1 MLEHFRSIDVLP
13 PALTDIY
20 GTDFVIAG
28 HQPHSISQT
37 AVTISLTSLEIIEDF
52 QRANEQAG
60 INRIVIPQIFPDV
73 DHSVSPGLDFHRI
86 FQVEN
91 GTEFSIH
98 RDV

>member
-13 PALTDIY
+13 PGLADVY

-28 HQPHSISQT
+28 HQSNSISQT
-37 AVTISLTSLEIIEDF
+37 AVTISLTSLEIIENF
-52 QRANEQAG
+52 QRTNKQAD
-60 INRIVIPQIFPDV
+60 INRIVIPQIFSDA

-91 GTEFSIH
+91 RIEFSVH
-98 RDV
+98 GDV